1 MSILSMHTAS
11 TGLDSLSMQIDV
23 IANNLAN
30 VNTHGF
36 KRSRAN
42 FEDLLYQ
49 RMEIAGKEN
58 AHGDIKPA
66 GTYLGLGTRISN
78 TQLIFTQGSPIQTRS
93 PTDMT
98 ISGEGFFRIAY
109 LDDVGGGVAYTRAGN
124 FGVNR
129 DGELVLANSD
139 GYRLDPEIVFPQ
151 GAKDFSIGS
160 DGTVKA
166 LMPGETVPEEVGN
179 ISLYR
184 FPNPSGLEQAGM
196 NLFIATDASGDAIE
210 AVPGEEGTGTIL
222 GGFLES
228 SNVDAVT
235 ELVDMIKAQRA
246 FELNSQ
252 VITTGNEMLQ
262 TITRLR

>member
-1 MSILSMHTAS
+1 MSILAMHTAS
-11 TGLDSLSMQIDV
+11 TGLHALTTQIDV

-49 RMEIAGKEN
+49 KEEIAGKEN
-58 AHGDIKPA
+58 SLGDITPA
-66 GTYLGLGTRISN
+66 GTYIGLGSRISN
-78 TQLIFTQGSPIQTRS
+78 TQLVFTQGSPIKTGS

-98 ISGEGFFRIAY
+98 ISGDGFFQVEY
-109 LDDVGGGVAYTRAGN
+109 FDDVGGGVAYTRAGN
-124 FGVNR
+124 FVLNR
-129 DGELVLANSD
+129 DRELVLANSD
-139 GYRLDPEIVFPQ
+139 GYRLDPNVTIPDD
-151 GAKDFSIGS
+151 ATDITIGS
-160 DGTVKA
+160 DGTIRA
-166 LMPGETVPEEVGN
+166 LLPGETIPEEVGQV
-179 ISLYR
+179 SLYR
-184 FPNPSGLEQAGM
+184 FPNPGGLEQAGM
-196 NLFIATDASGDAIE
+196 NLFIITDASGQPEE
-210 AVPGEEGTGTIL
+210 ATPGEDGAGTII

-235 ELVDMIKAQRA
+235 ELINLIKAQRA